1 MERTFDE
8 IYDEIVEDLRG
19 NLTNEE
25 YRELITLEY
34 VVTQGYDKKG
44 DYERYKELSEKKMEN
59 TKFKVGDKAVKVK
72 GYKFP
77 CTIVSVFQTVEG
89 NVRVVGEMD
98 DYGLLHIFN
107 EEQLEKAN

>member
-8 IYDEIVEDLRG
+8 IYDKVVEELRG

-44 DYERYKELSEKKMEN
+44 DYERYKELSEKKMEK

-107 EEQLEKAN
+107 EEQLEKVN

>member
-1 MERTFDE
+1 MNKMGRTFEE

-44 DYERYKELSEKKMEN
+44 DYERYKELSEKK
-59 TKFKVGDKAVKVK
+59 
-72 GYKFP
+72 
-77 CTIVSVFQTVEG
+77 
-89 NVRVVGEMD
+89 R
-98 DYGLLHIFN
+98 
-107 EEQLEKAN
+107 